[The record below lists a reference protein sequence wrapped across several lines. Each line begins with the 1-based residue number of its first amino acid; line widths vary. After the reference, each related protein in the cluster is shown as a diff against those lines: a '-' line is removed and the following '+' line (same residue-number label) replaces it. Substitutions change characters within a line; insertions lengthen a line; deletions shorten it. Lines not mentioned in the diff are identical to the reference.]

1 MSSRYL
7 MLLAGAFA
15 IGLVLM
21 FTARSIHAPAPVA
34 VRAPEIPSVALA
46 LTLTKDGIAPA
57 SASVPKD
64 HRVMLAITNRRHD
77 RVGLSLHGYQDRLMI
92 GWIEPDS
99 TWRGEFL
106 ADRPGDGF
114 AWMLEGEPVGKLA
127 VEGSHLEDGHR

>member
-1 MSSRYL
+1 MSRYL
-7 MLLAGAFA
+7 KLLAGAFA

-21 FTARSIHAPAPVA
+21 FVARSLHAPALIA
-34 VRAPEIPSVALA
+34 AKTPEIPSVALA
-46 LTLTKDGIAPA
+46 LTLTRDGITPA
-57 SASVPKD
+57 NASVPKD
-64 HRVMLAITNRRHD
+64 HHVMLTITNHRHD
-77 RVGLSLHGYQDRLMI
+77 RVGLSLHGYQDRLLI